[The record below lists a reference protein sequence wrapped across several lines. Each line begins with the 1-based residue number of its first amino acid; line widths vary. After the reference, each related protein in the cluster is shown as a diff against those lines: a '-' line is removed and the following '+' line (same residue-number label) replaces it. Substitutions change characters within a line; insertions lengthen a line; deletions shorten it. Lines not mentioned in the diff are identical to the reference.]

1 MDTNQWNVM
10 SLEAFR
16 FYNCPDCDEKFTLKN
31 TFVEH
36 ALMTH
41 KVSQKY
47 IPAILQNK
55 MSIASVTTVT
65 EPPRA
70 TVTNKPVTGITI
82 TKVKKKIV
90 QKSTKTKINEKLI
103 SHKRVREKDEFI
115 DKIKQLKSCGLTVT
129 RSLATVGEIVQKPS
143 VTLPFFG
150 VTPAEKSVTEPLL
163 SQLKNKNVT
172 ITPLQSVT
180 TKKPNET
187 VSSSSSVTIQEIN
200 DIVTPVTPMP
210 NMTPVPILP
219 DKENNN
225 STEVTPMSSSSSM
238 TIQKINDIVTPL
250 TPVTPMPKVTP
261 VPIIPEKEN
270 NNSTEVTPMS
280 SSSSVTIQKMNETVT
295 PVTPVTPMP
304 NVTSTIPVQS
314 FPEKE
319 NNNNFTKGIQHSLR
333 NKKEF
338 NYGNYKCGICQKSLQ
353 STEQLKLHIDVV
365 HLGIQNTQFHRCD
378 QCPQKFKMKSQLNK
392 HVIMDH
398 CDEEK
403 MTSVTKNT
411 NANPL

>member
-16 FYNCPDCDEKFTLKN
+16 YYNCPDCDEKFTLKN

-180 TKKPNET
+180 
-187 VSSSSSVTIQEIN
+187 
-200 DIVTPVTPMP
+200 
-210 NMTPVPILP
+210 
-219 DKENNN
+219 
-225 STEVTPMSSSSSM
+225 
-238 TIQKINDIVTPL
+238 
-250 TPVTPMPKVTP
+250 
-261 VPIIPEKEN
+261 
-270 NNSTEVTPMS
+270 
-280 SSSSVTIQKMNETVT
+280 IQKMNETVT

-403 MTSVTKNT
+403 KFKCDMTSVTKNT

>member
-1 MDTNQWNVM
+1 M
-10 SLEAFR
+10 
-16 FYNCPDCDEKFTLKN
+16 
-31 TFVEH
+31 
-36 ALMTH
+36 
-41 KVSQKY
+41 
-47 IPAILQNK
+47 
-55 MSIASVTTVT
+55 
-65 EPPRA
+65 
-70 TVTNKPVTGITI
+70 G
-82 TKVKKKIV
+82 
-90 QKSTKTKINEKLI
+90 
-103 SHKRVREKDEFI
+103 VREKDEFI
-115 DKIKQLKSCGLTVT
+115 DRIKQLKSCGLTVT

-172 ITPLQSVT
+172 ITPLQ
-180 TKKPNET
+180 
-187 VSSSSSVTIQEIN
+187 
-200 DIVTPVTPMP
+200 
-210 NMTPVPILP
+210 
-219 DKENNN
+219 
-225 STEVTPMSSSSSM
+225 
-238 TIQKINDIVTPL
+238 
-250 TPVTPMPKVTP
+250 
-261 VPIIPEKEN
+261 
-270 NNSTEVTPMS
+270 
-280 SSSSVTIQKMNETVT
+280 SVTIQKMNETVT

-398 CDEEK
+398 CDEK
-403 MTSVTKNT
+403 K
-411 NANPL
+411 

>member
-225 STEVTPMSSSSSM
+225 STEVTPMSSSSS
-238 TIQKINDIVTPL
+238 
-250 TPVTPMPKVTP
+250 
-261 VPIIPEKEN
+261 
-270 NNSTEVTPMS
+270 
-280 SSSSVTIQKMNETVT
+280 VTIQKMNETVT

-314 FPEKE
+314 FPGKE

-403 MTSVTKNT
+403 KFKCDMTSVTKNT

>member
-16 FYNCPDCDEKFTLKN
+16 YYNCPDCDEKFTLKN

-47 IPAILQNK
+47 IPEILQNK
-55 MSIASVTTVT
+55 MSIASVTAVT

-172 ITPLQSVT
+172 ITPLQ
-180 TKKPNET
+180 
-187 VSSSSSVTIQEIN
+187 
-200 DIVTPVTPMP
+200 
-210 NMTPVPILP
+210 
-219 DKENNN
+219 
-225 STEVTPMSSSSSM
+225 
-238 TIQKINDIVTPL
+238 
-250 TPVTPMPKVTP
+250 
-261 VPIIPEKEN
+261 
-270 NNSTEVTPMS
+270 
-280 SSSSVTIQKMNETVT
+280 SVTIQKMNETVT

-403 MTSVTKNT
+403 KFKCDMTSVTKNT

>member
-16 FYNCPDCDEKFTLKN
+16 YYNCPDCDEKFTLKN

-172 ITPLQSVT
+172 IIPLQSVT
-180 TKKPNET
+180 KKKPNET
-187 VSSSSSVTIQEIN
+187 VSSSSSV
-200 DIVTPVTPMP
+200 
-210 NMTPVPILP
+210 
-219 DKENNN
+219 
-225 STEVTPMSSSSSM
+225 

-261 VPIIPEKEN
+261 IPILPDKEN

-280 SSSSVTIQKMNETVT
+280 SSSSVTIQKMNKTVT
-295 PVTPVTPMP
+295 PLTPVTPMP

-314 FPEKE
+314 FPLKE

-403 MTSVTKNT
+403 KFKCDMTSVTKNT

>member
-16 FYNCPDCDEKFTLKN
+16 YYNCPDCDEKFTLKN

-103 SHKRVREKDEFI
+103 SNKRVREKDEFI

-210 NMTPVPILP
+210 NLTPVPILP
-219 DKENNN
+219 D
-225 STEVTPMSSSSSM
+225 
-238 TIQKINDIVTPL
+238 
-250 TPVTPMPKVTP
+250 
-261 VPIIPEKEN
+261 KEN

-403 MTSVTKNT
+403 KFKCDMTSVTKNT

>member
-16 FYNCPDCDEKFTLKN
+16 YYNCPDCDEKFTLKN

-180 TKKPNET
+180 
-187 VSSSSSVTIQEIN
+187 
-200 DIVTPVTPMP
+200 
-210 NMTPVPILP
+210 
-219 DKENNN
+219 
-225 STEVTPMSSSSSM
+225 
-238 TIQKINDIVTPL
+238 
-250 TPVTPMPKVTP
+250 
-261 VPIIPEKEN
+261 
-270 NNSTEVTPMS
+270 
-280 SSSSVTIQKMNETVT
+280 IQKMNETVT

-365 HLGIQNTQFHRCD
+365 HLGIQNTQFRV
-378 QCPQKFKMKSQLNK
+378 FTT
-392 HVIMDH
+392 VR
-398 CDEEK
+398 
-403 MTSVTKNT
+403 
-411 NANPL
+411 

>member
-180 TKKPNET
+180 
-187 VSSSSSVTIQEIN
+187 
-200 DIVTPVTPMP
+200 
-210 NMTPVPILP
+210 
-219 DKENNN
+219 
-225 STEVTPMSSSSSM
+225 
-238 TIQKINDIVTPL
+238 
-250 TPVTPMPKVTP
+250 
-261 VPIIPEKEN
+261 
-270 NNSTEVTPMS
+270 
-280 SSSSVTIQKMNETVT
+280 IQKMNETVT

-333 NKKEF
+333 NNKEF

-403 MTSVTKNT
+403 KFKCDMTSVTKNT

>member
-55 MSIASVTTVT
+55 MSIASVTAVT

-70 TVTNKPVTGITI
+70 TVTNKLVTGITI

-172 ITPLQSVT
+172 ITPLQ
-180 TKKPNET
+180 
-187 VSSSSSVTIQEIN
+187 
-200 DIVTPVTPMP
+200 
-210 NMTPVPILP
+210 
-219 DKENNN
+219 
-225 STEVTPMSSSSSM
+225 
-238 TIQKINDIVTPL
+238 
-250 TPVTPMPKVTP
+250 
-261 VPIIPEKEN
+261 
-270 NNSTEVTPMS
+270 
-280 SSSSVTIQKMNETVT
+280 SVTIQKMNETVT

-403 MTSVTKNT
+403 KFKCDMTSVTKNT